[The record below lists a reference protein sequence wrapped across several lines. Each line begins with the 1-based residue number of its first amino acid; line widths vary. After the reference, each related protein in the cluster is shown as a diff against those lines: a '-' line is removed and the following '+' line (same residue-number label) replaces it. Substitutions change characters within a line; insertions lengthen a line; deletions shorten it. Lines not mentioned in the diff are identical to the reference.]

1 MEQKKFKIKWEF
13 VITMMISV
21 FGVYI
26 SYKANEMSRLQAEI
40 AKNNSLPN
48 FVIENKTEE
57 DEDTGEIVDTVIE
70 ITNLEGRLN
79 NYSSDVITF
88 LQCQYIDKD
97 NNYYEADIPV
107 QNYYI
112 VNVRNGTGVG
122 VIEEKKTM
130 SNYSEMEV
138 LKNNIRNYMQ
148 KHDDESMY
156 FSLNSYLKVSYTDLL
171 NEKEIL
177 YYKVNSEKVDL
188 LNESVG
194 GEKFELYKEQLK
206 AGIGIDFNKKQN
218 ISCEMLIDKII
229 EFSSMSYIDN
239 KAEMNGREGNK
250 RMQDVIE
257 TLISVLVGAGVTYL
271 LGMYQQSKQD
281 KKGLAHAASI
291 LYYDLLSIED
301 YLIKE
306 KNCVNLRYT
315 EDWQEIVAH
324 CICLTHQ
331 QVEHIYKIYDKTY
344 NYNYYYRKMESENG
358 VILKTNNPYYDE
370 IEKLFFDASKSYI
383 NIQKHNTEYEEI
395 LATLEK
401 QALNIR

>member
-1 MEQKKFKIKWEF
+1 M
-13 VITMMISV
+13 
-21 FGVYI
+21 
-26 SYKANEMSRLQAEI
+26 
-40 AKNNSLPN
+40 
-48 FVIENKTEE
+48 
-57 DEDTGEIVDTVIE
+57 IE

-301 YLIKE
+301 YLIK
-306 KNCVNLRYT
+306 KK
-315 EDWQEIVAH
+315 IV
-324 CICLTHQ
+324 
-331 QVEHIYKIYDKTY
+331 
-344 NYNYYYRKMESENG
+344 
-358 VILKTNNPYYDE
+358 
-370 IEKLFFDASKSYI
+370 
-383 NIQKHNTEYEEI
+383 
-395 LATLEK
+395 
-401 QALNIR
+401 